1 MSQQQHTSDHGGQG
15 SNVAKR
21 AEQRWAFVAVLM
33 LILFVGLAAGAGIHY
48 MVMPQARVETTDPRT
63 VAITGEFVESNL
75 GSVAEP
81 DGSVTVRALGQ
92 RYSFTP
98 SCIVVPAQTPV
109 RLRATSADVI
119 HGILIEGTNVNTM
132 LIPGYVSS
140 ITMQFR
146 ESGEHLMPCQEF
158 CSVGHEGMWGKVRVI
173 DKAAFT
179 AAAAKAKR
187 VTCAEQ

>member
-1 MSQQQHTSDHGGQG
+1 MSTQEHNPGHGSD
-15 SNVAKR
+15 VAKR
-21 AEQRWAFVAVLM
+21 AEQRWAFLGVLIVV
-33 LILFVGLAAGAGIHY
+33 LLAGIAAGAGIQHAA
-48 MVMPQARVETTDPRT
+48 MPQARVETIDPRT
-63 VAITGEFVESNL
+63 AAITGEFIESNL
-75 GSVAEP
+75 GSTAEP

-109 RLRATSADVI
+109 TIRATSADVI

-132 LIPGYVSS
+132 LIPGYISV
-140 ITMQFR
+140 ITTQF
-146 ESGEHLMPCQEF
+146 ENPGEHLMPCQEF
-158 CSVGHEGMWGKVRVI
+158 CSVGHEGMWGKVKVI

-187 VTCAEQ
+187 VNCAQE